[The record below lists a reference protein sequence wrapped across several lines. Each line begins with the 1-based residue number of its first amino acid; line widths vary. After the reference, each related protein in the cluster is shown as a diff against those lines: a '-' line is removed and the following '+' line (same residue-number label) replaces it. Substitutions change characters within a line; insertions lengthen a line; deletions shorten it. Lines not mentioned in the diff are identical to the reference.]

1 MKNDIEQW
9 KTTAKILD
17 FLGVRYEFERK
28 GEKKYPF
35 CKGIESI
42 QFFTPYITIPQK
54 GIEQVVLNKLS
65 DVDDIEQRRNEIK
78 EIEMLVHIP
87 YLVKEEN
94 NVSNLVINVSLSFCY
109 DKTYKYGDITRNKA
123 EVCYAIMK
131 YAKRTNDFYVIHS
144 EEFNNFMSYYVIN
157 NQWGIG
163 TMMNIENIR
172 ENINK
177 NFEQIWEEEM

>member
-1 MKNDIEQW
+1 MEDIEKWQN
-9 KTTAKILD
+9 TAKILD
-17 FLGVRYEFERK
+17 FLGIKYEFEK
-28 GEKKYPF
+28 EGKKEYPF
-35 CKGIESI
+35 WKGIENI

-65 DVDDIEQRRNEIK
+65 DKDNVEERKKEIK

-87 YLVKEEN
+87 YLVKGEN
-94 NVSNLVINVSLSFCY
+94 RVSNLIVNLSLGFRY
-109 DKTYKYGDITRNKA
+109 DKTFKYGDITKNKA

-131 YAKRTNDFYVIHS
+131 YAKRTNNFYVIQS
-144 EEFNNFMSYYVIN
+144 EEFNSFMSYYVIR

-163 TMMNIENIR
+163 SMFNIENIE

-177 NFEQIWEEEM
+177 NFEQVWED